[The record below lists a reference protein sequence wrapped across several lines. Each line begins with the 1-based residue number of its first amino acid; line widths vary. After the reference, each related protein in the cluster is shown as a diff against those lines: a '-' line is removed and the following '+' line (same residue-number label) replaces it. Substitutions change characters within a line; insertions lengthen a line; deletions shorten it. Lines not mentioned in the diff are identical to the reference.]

1 MSRTIGGTLILIL
14 LGACTI
20 QAEEAP
26 IWLRQASANLPE
38 FDGKAKYAVLRDES
52 LLVVDEQGRFV
63 RTATYAIKVLLKE
76 GRENAVA
83 EAYYNAGTDKIREFR
98 AWLLLPSG
106 EVKKYEKKETV
117 DVAQV
122 NNDVYNEAREKI
134 ISARNDA
141 EAGAVFGFETV
152 QESRLLTAQDQWFFQ
167 GYEPVVKSRLTVRL
181 PAGWTAQ
188 GVTYNHAPVQPAIHG
203 SSYTWELGPLSRI
216 EPEPLSPSAMNV
228 VPRLNISFFPPP
240 GVGASATRTFQ
251 DWSAVSLFVSELNDP
266 QAILNEA
273 MIQKARELTAGSS
286 SEIEKIRAIARF
298 VQEINYVSIQID
310 VGRGGGYRP
319 HSAAEV
325 FAKHYGD
332 CKDKANLMRTLLRAV
347 EISAYPLVIYAGD
360 RYFVQQNWPSP
371 RQFNHCIVA
380 IQVKAE
386 TEAPAIVPHDRLGRL
401 LIFDPTDEHTVVG
414 DLPET
419 EQGSWALLAAGA
431 AGGLIRVPELSSENH
446 QVTRRLS
453 VELLPNGSI
462 QGHIVEDSTGQS
474 GRMERRSWRDLT
486 PDEYNRM
493 IERWV
498 SFTVN
503 GAKVTGIQPRDDRV
517 SGLFHLEV
525 GVSAE
530 RYGKLMQGRLMS
542 FVPAFVSRR
551 ETVALSKSERHL
563 PIVIN
568 GNAFAES
575 AEVILPAGFIVDELP
590 DPVKLETSF
599 GQYTA
604 SYNVEGNK
612 LRYQRAMTV
621 RNAILPAEQYSD
633 ARNFYDTILA
643 SEQAPVVLIKK

>member
-1 MSRTIGGTLILIL
+1 MFRNIGLALNLIL
-14 LGACTI
+14 LCAWFI
-20 QAEEAP
+20 RAEDAP
-26 IWLRQASANLPE
+26 AWLRQATGDLPK
-38 FDGKAKYAVLRDES
+38 FDGKAKYAVLHDES
-52 LLVVDEQGRFV
+52 RLVVDEQGRIV
-63 RTATYAIKVLLKE
+63 RTSTYAIKVLVKE

-83 EAYYNAGTDKIREFR
+83 EAYYSAGSDKIREFR

-106 EVKKYEKKETV
+106 EVKKYEKKETI
-117 DVAQV
+117 DLAQV
-122 NNDVYNEAREKI
+122 NNDVYNEARKKI
-134 ISARNDA
+134 ITARDDA
-141 EAGAVFGFETV
+141 DVGAVFGFETV

-167 GYEPVVKSRLTVRL
+167 GYEPVVKSRLTVQL

-188 GVTYNHAPVQPAIHG
+188 GVTYNHAPVQPAING

-216 EPEPLSPSAMNV
+216 EPEPMSPSAMNV
-228 VPRLNISFFPPP
+228 VPRLNVSFFPPS
-240 GVGASATRTFQ
+240 GAGAGAARTFQ
-251 DWSAVSLFVSELNDP
+251 DWGAVSSFVSELNDP
-266 QAILNEA
+266 QTTLNEA
-273 MIQKARELTAGSS
+273 MIQKARELTAAATT
-286 SEIEKIRAIARF
+286 EIEKIRAIARF
-298 VQEINYVSIQID
+298 VQEINYVSIQIN

-319 HSAAEV
+319 HAASDV

-332 CKDKANLMRTLLRAV
+332 CKDKANLMRALLKAV
-347 EISAYPLVIYAGD
+347 DITAYPLVIFAGD
-360 RYFVQQNWPSP
+360 RNFVQENWPSP

-380 IQVKAE
+380 IQVKPE
-386 TEAPAIVPHDRLGRL
+386 TQAPAIVQHEKLGGL

-431 AGGLIRVPELSSENH
+431 AGGLIRVPELSSEDNKI
-446 QVTRRLS
+446 TRRLS
-453 VELLPNGSI
+453 IELLPNGSI
-462 QGHIVEDSTGQS
+462 QGRIVEDSTGQA
-474 GRMERRSWRDLT
+474 GRMERSSWRDLT
-486 PDEYNRM
+486 PDGYNRM

-503 GAKVTGIQPRDDRV
+503 GAKVTQIQPRDDRDR
-517 SGLFHLEV
+517 GKFHLEV

-542 FVPAFVSRR
+542 FVPAIVSRR
-551 ETVALSKSERHL
+551 EAVALTKAERHL

-575 AEVILPAGFIVDELP
+575 AEVILPEGFIVDELP

-604 SYNVEGNK
+604 SYSVEGNK

-621 RNAILPAEQYSD
+621 HNAILPREQYSV
-633 ARNFYDTILA
+633 ARNFYDTILG